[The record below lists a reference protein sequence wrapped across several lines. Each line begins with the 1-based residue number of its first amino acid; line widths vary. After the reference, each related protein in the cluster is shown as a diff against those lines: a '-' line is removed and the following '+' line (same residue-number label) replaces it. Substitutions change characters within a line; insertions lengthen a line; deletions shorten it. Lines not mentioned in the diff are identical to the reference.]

1 MPAAEKSSALIVKSQ
16 DPFNAEPP
24 PERLLGS
31 VVTPTPYFFVR
42 NHGDI
47 PELDAARHRLQL
59 HGLVKRPLSL
69 SLDDLR
75 TSFRS
80 YRVTA
85 VLQCAGNRRE
95 ELAAHTPIPGEL
107 PWGAGAVGAAEW
119 TGVRLADVLGAAQLE
134 ERAEARPARF
144 HVHLTGLDR
153 VERQGRSFGFGGSI
167 PLEKALQPE
176 VLLAYEMNGEP
187 LAPEHGHPLRLVAPG
202 YIGARSVKWLGEVSV
217 QDRPSEN
224 YFYARAYRLFPAWE
238 SAESV
243 DWSGGIGLGEM
254 VVNSVIC
261 LPAPGERLAR
271 GPLQVRGYALSGG
284 GRRVERVDLSLDGGR
299 TWQAARLGEAV
310 GPWAWRFWSAE
321 VELPAGEAELVSRA
335 WDSAAN
341 SQPESIAQVWNFK
354 GYMNNAWHRVRV
366 MVEG

>member
-47 PELDAARHRLQL
+47 PELDGARHRLEIG
-59 HGLVKRPLSL
+59 GLVKRPLVL

-75 TSFRS
+75 TNFRS

-85 VLQCAGNRRE
+85 ALQCAGNRRE
-95 ELAAHTPIPGEL
+95 ELAAHAPIPGEL
-107 PWGAGAVGAAEW
+107 PWGTGAVGAAEW
-119 TGVRLADVLGAAQLE
+119 TGVRLADVLAAARLD
-134 ERAEARPARF
+134 ERAQARPDRY

-153 VERQGRSFGFGGSI
+153 VERQGRQFGFGGSI

-187 LAPEHGHPLRLVAPG
+187 LAPEHGYPLRLVTPG
-202 YIGARSVKWLGEVSV
+202 YIGARSVKWLREISL
-217 QDRPSEN
+217 QDRPSDN
-224 YFYARAYRLFPAWE
+224 YFYAHAYRLFPGWE
-238 SAESV
+238 TEQTV
-243 DWSGGIGLGEM
+243 DWSGGIALGEM
-254 VVNSVIC
+254 AVNSVIC
-261 LPAPGERLAR
+261 QPGPGERLAR
-271 GPLQVRGYALSGG
+271 GLTQVRGYALTGG
-284 GRRVERVDLSLDGGR
+284 GRQVQRVDLSIDGGR
-299 TWQAARLGEAV
+299 TWREARLGETV
-310 GPWAWRFWSAE
+310 SPWTWRLWSAE
-321 VELPAGEAELVSRA
+321 VELPAGEVELVVRA

-341 SQPESIAQVWNFK
+341 SQPERIDQVWNFK
-354 GYMNNAWHRVRV
+354 GYMNNAWHRVKV
-366 MVEG
+366 QVDG